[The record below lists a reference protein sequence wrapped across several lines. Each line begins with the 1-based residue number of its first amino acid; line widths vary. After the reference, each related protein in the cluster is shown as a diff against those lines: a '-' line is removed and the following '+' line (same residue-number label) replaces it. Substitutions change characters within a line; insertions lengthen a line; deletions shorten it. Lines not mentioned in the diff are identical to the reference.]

1 MRNKLSDK
9 NLITPT
15 VDVSSMVLWEQLT
28 FNQFIFHTVYSLVKD
43 VDINTYF

>member
-1 MRNKLSDK
+1 MRNRLSDK
-9 NLITPT
+9 NLITPI

-28 FNQFIFHTVYSLVKD
+28 FNKLIFHTVYRLVKD